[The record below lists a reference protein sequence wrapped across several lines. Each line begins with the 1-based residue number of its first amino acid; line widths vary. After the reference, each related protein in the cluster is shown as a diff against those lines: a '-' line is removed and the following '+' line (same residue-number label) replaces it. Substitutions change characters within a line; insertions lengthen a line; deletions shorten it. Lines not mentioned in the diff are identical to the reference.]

1 MKIVSAKIASVLE
14 AFLLAIGSRLL
25 AAVAGL
31 VAATGAASAQT
42 VEEQAT
48 GLVAAIL
55 HIAKHRLSGLAT
67 DLVEAPAEIIQLWT
81 GTGSAMATG
90 PGVMTLTY
98 GLVLVIIGAGA
109 EWLYWTY
116 ASPVVRAVEAA
127 PVATPR
133 QAFRLAMQRL
143 ALMTFGLLL
152 FAFSIVGAAAYFDWP
167 SGFDGFV
174 IATILMIVVIRVAWL
189 LAEVIAAPGHPKL
202 RLGAIEP
209 RQASAFVAVVVG
221 MAFLLGLG
229 RFVPDLL
236 ESTGGAPHTASVLR
250 ILVATLTAGIVLM
263 GVLATVR
270 RNRRTATSPRFLP
283 PRFPVAFL
291 LAVLILGIYGIWL
304 AFGTTAAALLAAI
317 AIVIAIETQL
327 RAWVLFFW
335 SDQID
340 PAIRAN
346 ESGDTTGAG
355 LLPNIVLSLTRYVVV
370 MLGIGAVMLV
380 LGMPL
385 AGMMTGENA
394 ITRFVLHLL
403 GVAGLALATNIGWI
417 AVRETIDRRL
427 RSLGAVDVHGEP
439 SPNARL
445 LTLLPLLRMTSAI
458 VFLVLLVLSALWTLG
473 IEITPLLAGAGVFG
487 LALGFGAQA
496 LVRDVIAGIFYLVE
510 DVFRVGEYIESGATT
525 KGTVERITLR
535 TVALRHHNGP
545 LHFVPYGSLGTVRNN
560 SRDWVI
566 EKFNLPLPVNVD
578 SEQVRKIVKKV
589 GESMLADPEI
599 GPLMREPL
607 KAKLY
612 RIDPGVKIFRCKFQ
626 TAPGKQF
633 DVRAQAYRRIE
644 TALRE
649 AGIHFAD
656 GAQTVVLPPAPA
668 QGLAVPA

>member
-1 MKIVSAKIASVLE
+1 MKIVFAKIASVLE

-31 VAATGAASAQT
+31 LAATGAAGAQT

-55 HIAKHRLSGLAT
+55 HVAKHRLSGLAT
-67 DLVEAPAEIIQLWT
+67 DLVEAPAEIIRLWT

-90 PGVMTLTY
+90 PGIMTLTY

-143 ALMTFGLLL
+143 ALMSFGLLL

-189 LAEVIAAPGHPKL
+189 LAAVIAAPGHPKL

-263 GVLATVR
+263 GVLAAVR
-270 RNRRTATSPRFLP
+270 RNRRTATLRRFLP

-317 AIVIAIETQL
+317 AIVIAIQTQL

-340 PAIRAN
+340 PAISAN

-355 LLPNIVLSLTRYVVV
+355 LVPNIVLSLTRYVVV

-427 RSLGAVDVHGEP
+427 RRLGTVDFHGEP

-496 LVRDVIAGIFYLVE
+496 LVRDVIAGVFYLVE